1 MRNRFFNLIAHI
13 VSVHPKKIIVSAL
26 ILAIAAG
33 GYAALTLTLNANLD
47 DLVSEKLDYH
57 RNYKEFLKEFG
68 DEEYLY
74 VVADASK
81 NIGQARKFIETL
93 GEKLTGQP
101 DIKEVVWKVDNPALE
116 QNFLLYLTPEQ
127 LASLDAMTTGGAFS
141 VKNIANWTTLTPLF
155 GAMADQMEAP
165 ISKSD
170 EISLSTGFTFIDG
183 LLGDMATALSTGG
196 PYKSRLQELFF
207 GDGENFDTEGFYRN
221 GDLLFLLIMPNKD
234 FTTMEVIAEPLARI
248 RSTIDEVQKEFPD
261 IDAGLTGRPVLSADE
276 ISTSDKDMTRATIIA
291 IVLVGLLFIMFFRS
305 VTRPIL
311 SMVSLI
317 MGISW
322 TFGLIAIIFGEL
334 NILSIVF
341 ALILVGAAI
350 EYAIHLVARYQ
361 EELAGDGMVEQ
372 SMARAL
378 NTSGRAD
385 LTSAFTTAAAFLTI
399 MWTDFTAIAQ
409 LGFIAASGI
418 ILCLIAML
426 VVLPAMIVL
435 SDRRRSPDIL
445 KNVRPFTMPRISA
458 LYHRPVAMF
467 IVALIATIIIMPFAS
482 KTGFDNNLLNLQ
494 AKGLESVEYEHLIIE
509 KSNETT
515 WFARAVAETE
525 EESHKKA
532 ELFRSL
538 PSVSKVDDVER
549 ILPRDQKKKIAE
561 VRKLTP
567 SFDGLTFKMPSDRVN
582 AAALK
587 AVLGRIAGDIE
598 GLQAKAFSGGRV
610 DAVEELGKFD
620 EKVRLVESLIAGA
633 DTAAIKRLGAFQEQ
647 FLIDLH
653 GNMSILA
660 TGLNPEGVKLS
671 DLPENVR
678 RRFISPKGR
687 YSLYI
692 YPKENI
698 WDPAALAKFVEDI
711 RGADEGV
718 VGTPI
723 EVHESGR
730 LMRDTFKRSAIMAF
744 IVICLLVLV
753 DFKSWKLGLLA
764 VMPLVTGLAWLV
776 GGMGLFGIPF
786 NMANFFAVPILIGIG
801 VDFGVHLV
809 HRIQRDGV
817 EAAMA
822 SSTGKGVLLT
832 AVANAVGFG
841 AMMMAAHRGIASL
854 GQIMA
859 LGSLCCLAAAMF
871 AMPPIAGWLLRRGNG
886 K

>member
-1 MRNRFFNLIAHI
+1 MRNRLFNFIAHMAA
-13 VSVHPKKIIVSAL
+13 VHPKKIVATAVL
-26 ILAIAAG
+26 LAIAAG

-47 DLVSEKLDYH
+47 DLVSEDLDYH
-57 RNYKEFLKEFG
+57 RRYIEFLEEFG

-74 VVADASK
+74 VVADGSEDVK
-81 NIGQARKFIETL
+81 RAREFIQTL

-116 QNFLLYLTPEQ
+116 RNFLLYLTPEQ
-127 LASLDAMTTGGAFS
+127 LASLEAMTSGGAFS
-141 VKNIANWTTLTPLF
+141 VKNIADWTTLTPLF
-155 GAMADQMEAP
+155 KAMADQIEAP

-170 EISLSTGFTFIDG
+170 ETSLSAGFTFIDG
-183 LLGDMATALSTGG
+183 LLDDMAVALATGG

-221 GDLLFLLIMPNKD
+221 GDLFFLLIMPKKD

-248 RSTIDEVQKEFPD
+248 RSAIDEVKGRFPD
-261 IDAGLTGRPVLSADE
+261 VDAGLTGRPVLSADE
-276 ISTSDKDMTRATIIA
+276 IATSDKDMTRATIIA
-291 IVLVGLLFIMFFRS
+291 IILVGLLFIMFFRS
-305 VTRPIL
+305 VTRPTL
-311 SMVSLI
+311 SMLSLI

-322 TFGLIAIIFGEL
+322 TFGLIAIFFGEL

-361 EELAGDGMVEQ
+361 EELAGDGLVEQ

-378 NTSGRAD
+378 ATAGRAD

-418 ILCLIAML
+418 IACLIAMII
-426 VVLPAMIVL
+426 VLPAMIVL
-435 SDRRRSPDIL
+435 VDRRRSSEVL
-445 KNVRPFTMPRISA
+445 KNVRPFTMPRVAA
-458 LYHRPVAMF
+458 LYRRPVVMF
-467 IVALIATIIIMPFAS
+467 IAALVVTAVLMPFAS
-482 KTGFDNNLLNLQ
+482 RTGFDNNLLNLQ
-494 AKGLESVEYEHLIIE
+494 AEGLESVKYEHLIID

-515 WFARAVAETE
+515 WFARAIAETE

-532 ELFRSL
+532 ELFRAL
-538 PSVSKVDDVER
+538 PSVRKVDDVER
-549 ILPRDQKKKIAE
+549 ILPTNQKEKIAA
-561 VRKLTP
+561 VSKLAP
-567 SFDGLTFKMPSDRVN
+567 AFEGLTFKTPSDRVN
-582 AAALK
+582 ASSLK
-587 AVLGRIAGDIE
+587 KVLGRIAGDIE

-620 EKVRLVESLIAGA
+620 EKVRLVESLMAKA
-633 DTAAIKRLGAFQEQ
+633 DTAAIKRLGAFQSE
-647 FLIDLH
+647 FLTDLH

-660 TGLNPEGVKLS
+660 TGVDPEEIELS

-678 RRFISPKGR
+678 RRFVSSKGR

-692 YPKENI
+692 YPNENI
-698 WDPAALAKFVEDI
+698 WDPPALAKFVEEI

-730 LMRDTFKRSAIMAF
+730 LMRDTFKRSALMAF

-753 DFKSWKLGLLA
+753 DFKSWRLGLLA

-776 GGMGLFGIPF
+776 GCMGLFGIPF

-859 LGSLCCLAAAMF
+859 LGSICCLAAAMF
-871 AMPPIAGWLLRRGNG
+871 AMPPVAGWLLKQRR
-886 K
+886 